1 MFWKAHFS
9 PVHASA
15 DLSLMVDWIAAHY
28 FTLSAGEN
36 GCLAVLHNRN
46 DMVNAFNRS
55 EWVACSESRIVSRG
69 ATSCAGMTAHH
80 VILAQNKI
88 GFLTGGRSSKLE
100 DKEQEAQ
107 KEEAFARARVALTC
121 AQRFCFLMCP
131 LDMKGLIGTGT
142 VEGSL
147 QHGAGIREQIA
158 EENPLILL
166 RPPAMKLFYS
176 CSDHQPRARTEC
188 IHLQPLWRYT
198 WIAKP
203 RWRNSAAYTLL
214 LSIFCAPNGHNHM
227 LPRSHIEAW

>member
-1 MFWKAHFS
+1 
-9 PVHASA
+9 
-15 DLSLMVDWIAAHY
+15 
-28 FTLSAGEN
+28 
-36 GCLAVLHNRN
+36 
-46 DMVNAFNRS
+46 MVNAFNRS
-55 EWVACSESRIVSRG
+55 EWVASSESRIVSRG

-80 VILAQNKI
+80 VLLARNKI

-142 VEGSL
+142 VVGSL
-147 QHGAGIREQIA
+147 QHGAGICEQIA

-176 CSDHQPRARTEC
+176 CSQEQERSVSTCSPCGGILGSRNRGGETPPPTPYCCRSSAPQTPTITCCQDHT
-188 IHLQPLWRYT
+188 
-198 WIAKP
+198 
-203 RWRNSAAYTLL
+203 
-214 LSIFCAPNGHNHM
+214 
-227 LPRSHIEAW
+227 